1 MTGQSILKGMMVAG
15 LVFGLAAPALADQI
29 DGDWCALDEAA
40 TFSISGENITTPAG
54 THTTGNYT
62 RHAFSYVVPAVD
74 PGAGTQIEMR
84 QLNDE
89 EILVSV
95 GGGEPKMWRRCEV
108 IS

>member
-1 MTGQSILKGMMVAG
+1 MTGQRLFKGIAVAG
-15 LVFGLAAPALADQI
+15 AAIGFSFPALADQI
-29 DGDWCALDEAA
+29 DGDWCATTEVA
-40 TFSISGENITTPAG
+40 TFSISGSSIVTPTG
-54 THTTGNYT
+54 TQTSGDYT
-62 RHAFSYVVPAVD
+62 RHAFSYVVPAED

-95 GGGEPKMWRRCEV
+95 GGGEPQMWRRCEV